1 MSLELVAI
9 PLALMAGVAG
19 ILSPCVWPLVP
30 VVTSSAATSGRSGPV
45 YLALGLSLS
54 FAVAG
59 TLLTFLLVS
68 TGMDPELFRYAAA
81 ILLVTVAAFLLVRPL
96 SDWLALRGSRRW

>member
-1 MSLELVAI
+1 MGIELVSI
-9 PLALMAGVAG
+9 PLALLAGMLS

-30 VVTSSAATSGRSGPV
+30 VVMTSSASGRKSDAL

-59 TLLTFLLVS
+59 TLVSFVLLNL
-68 TGMDPELFRYAAA
+68 GIDPVTFRYFAAT
-81 ILLVTVAAFLLVRPL
+81 LLLLMGLTWSSNP
-96 SDWLALRGSRRW
+96 